1 LKTDFQKRTNMA
13 RNATTDAPAHLRPAT
28 AAWFDAVVRDYELEE
43 HHRMLLQAASEAWD
57 AAQVARETIAREGAV
72 YVDRFGAPRSHPAVA
87 HERDARIQFT
97 RCLRELALDLS
108 EPPTETRPP
117 RAGGQK

>member
-1 LKTDFQKRTNMA
+1 MTRTQKIE
-13 RNATTDAPAHLRPAT
+13 APEHLRPAT
-28 AAWFDAVVRDYELEE
+28 AAWFDSVVHDYELEE
-43 HHRMLLQAASEAWD
+43 HHRMVLQAACEAWD

-72 YVDRFGAPRSHPAVA
+72 YADRFGAPRSHPAVA

-117 RAGGQK
+117 RTGGQK